1 MYAQTQQVI
10 PQEFA
15 VDLIAEIYDQ
25 GVGRELNN
33 LPLFRTRKKAEL
45 EFDPDD
51 LDSCLVCGCTHF
63 SEENPI
69 ILCERDELC

>member
-33 LPLFRTRKKAEL
+33 LPLFRTRKKANLQQKCHFLTEMFLTLVTL
-45 EFDPDD
+45 ERLL
-51 LDSCLVCGCTHF
+51 LDTF
-63 SEENPI
+63 
-69 ILCERDELC
+69 